1 MLELLSTPA
10 CIWLVGITLTD
21 VWCLYI
27 SQAKHANASIVL
39 LLQTLLH
46 TFLLGDISHFF
57 SLGFDDL
64 YLHVIRLNPES
75 LHVSD
80 WQVNTSK
87 HAFSRHFLRCFQ
99 HEILLDKTDR
109 YSKKTVLTLQLRMP

>member
-1 MLELLSTPA
+1 VLEILPTPA
-10 CIWLVGITLTD
+10 CIWLAGITLTD

-46 TFLLGDISHFF
+46 TCLLGDISHFF

-75 LHVSD
+75 LRISD
-80 WQVNTSK
+80 CQVNMSK
-87 HAFSRHFLRCFQ
+87 PSFSRNF
-99 HEILLDKTDR
+99 
-109 YSKKTVLTLQLRMP
+109 YTLFSTWNIIR